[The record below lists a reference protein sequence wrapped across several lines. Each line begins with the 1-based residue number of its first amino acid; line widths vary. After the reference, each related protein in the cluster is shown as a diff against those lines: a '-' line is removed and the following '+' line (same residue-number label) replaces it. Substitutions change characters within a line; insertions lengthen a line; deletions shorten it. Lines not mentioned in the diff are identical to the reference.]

1 MTRLMRTGLAG
12 RLGVA
17 AFLGIALAV
26 GSPVPAS
33 DRAVV
38 FGEVAIVDTRDGQV
52 LEGQTVV
59 VVDGMIDQ
67 AAATDEVE
75 IPADAKVIDGSGHYL
90 MPGLAEMHGHLP
102 FAGPDEALVGD
113 LLFLY
118 VANGVTLVRG
128 MQGHEEQLRVR
139 QAIDDGQLLGP
150 RLVLGSPAM
159 GWGNTPE
166 VDEAPG
172 LIEEFAGVG
181 FDLVKIGEG
190 PDPETFEA
198 LRQAAEAHGLPLAG
212 HVPDEVGL
220 EAAMAAGMVTID
232 HLDNYVEELV
242 PEDQRADIAPLWGV
256 ASVANQAQLQRLD
269 DLVELTARYGTA
281 QVPTMVLWETFFGG
295 EKPGKIRRDTP
306 EARYVPTEM
315 VDNWEASLASL
326 RETIGHPA
334 GARQVVT
341 LRRLAFQRLHQAGV
355 PFLLGTDSPQLFSV
369 PGFSTHREM
378 ALWVALG
385 MTPAEVIHAGT
396 WAVAEHFDELD
407 RAGSVAEGKR
417 ADLILTSANPL
428 DDVGAIAEARA
439 GVMVAGQW
447 LPESAIRQRLDD
459 MADSRRDSEQP

>member
-1 MTRLMRTGLAG
+1 MKTERFDACAFPLAPYA
-12 RLGVA
+12 LLLA
-17 AFLGIALAV
+17 TMLCASIAV
-26 GSPVPAS
+26 AS
-33 DRAVV
+33 DRPLAFKNVSIIDTRH
-38 FGEVAIVDTRDGQV
+38 GEVI
-52 LEGQTVV
+52 EGQTVV
-59 VVDGMIDQ
+59 VIDGLIHQ
-67 AAATDEVE
+67 AASADQVEV
-75 IPADAKVIDGSGHYL
+75 PADAETIEADGHYL

-102 FAGPDEALVGD
+102 FAGPGDEQVEA

-128 MQGHEEQLRVR
+128 MQGHEDQLRVR
-139 QAIDDGQLLGP
+139 QAIADGELLGP

-159 GWGNTPE
+159 GWGRTPE
-166 VDEAPG
+166 ADEAPAR
-172 LIEEFAGVG
+172 IEAFAEAG

-190 PDPETFEA
+190 PDPDTFDA
-198 LRQAAEAHGLPLAG
+198 LRQAAAAHGLPLAG

-256 ASVANQAQLQRLD
+256 ASVAHVAELQRMD
-269 DLVELTARYGTA
+269 RLVDLTAQHGTA

-295 EKPGKIRRDTP
+295 EPVERIRANTP
-306 EARYVPTEM
+306 EVRYMPADTVE
-315 VDNWEASLASL
+315 NWERNLERL

-385 MTPAEVIHAGT
+385 MTPAEVIRAGT

-407 RAGSVAEGKR
+407 QAGSVAEGKR
-417 ADLILTSANPL
+417 ADLILLSSNPL
-428 DDVGAIAEARA
+428 DDIAAVGEARA
-439 GVMVAGQW
+439 GVMVAGRW
-447 LPESAIRQRLDD
+447 LPESEITVRLDAIAERHD
-459 MADSRRDSEQP
+459 